1 LSKKIPIEGWMLLP
15 TIAFLA
21 VLSIY
26 PFIYLIRMSFM
37 EFSRVPGRPSQF
49 IGVKNWA
56 NMIRDPL
63 IVHSWIVTI
72 KYYVT
77 SLCLQIVLGT
87 ILALLIYRTKA
98 LQGVIAPI
106 ISAPMFLAPVLV
118 GLLWRLLLDPSY
130 GAYFYWMNRLGF
142 FHFLEKIGFSNVKSV
157 FGSNSLALPALIVIN
172 TWQWT
177 PLIMLIVLAGLTAIP
192 RELVEAASID
202 GASSLQRIRFIVFP
216 LLKSTFIVALLIRT
230 MDLIRFF
237 TVIFVTTA
245 GGPADATKIL
255 AMRIYENAFSFYKLG
270 YASTLGVTL
279 LGITI
284 FLGIAFV
291 RVISRGEAA

>member
-1 LSKKIPIEGWMLLP
+1 
-15 TIAFLA
+15 
-21 VLSIY
+21 
-26 PFIYLIRMSFM
+26 M

-77 SLCLQIVLGT
+77 SLCLQIALGT

-98 LQGVIAPI
+98 LQGVIAPM

-202 GASSLQRIRFIVFP
+202 GASSLQRIRFVVFP